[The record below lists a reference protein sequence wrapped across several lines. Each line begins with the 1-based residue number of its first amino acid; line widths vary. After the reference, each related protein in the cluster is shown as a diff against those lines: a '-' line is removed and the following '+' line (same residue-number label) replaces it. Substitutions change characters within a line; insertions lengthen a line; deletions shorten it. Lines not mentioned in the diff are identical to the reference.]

1 MLLGGVA
8 LLLLIVVVDLIWLGG
23 VVIICGDIVVLVFFC
38 EEILSSVIL
47 SRGRS
52 TSRGRFVMFFFIKR
66 DDVRYVGGRYHR
78 YQQPTERGL
87 GIDDGAVAPP
97 ILV

>member
-52 TSRGRFVMFFFIKR
+52 TSRGRLVMFSSSGW
-66 DDVRYVGGRYHR
+66 DVMYVGRWYIGR

-87 GIDDGAVAPP
+87 SIDDGAVAPP